1 MKNRPCWF
9 YNQAGVIP
17 YRVIDTEVEILRITT
32 RHRARWIIPKGV
44 TNVGITA
51 QESASKEAYEEAG
64 VWGDISPDPVGEHPY
79 DKWGG
84 ICTVQ
89 VYLLRVHTILGT
101 WPEADVRRRQWMP
114 VSDAANS
121 VEQPQLKRL
130 ILSVPDYFISS
141 QPDVL
146 SATQ

>member
-1 MKNRPCWF
+1 MKKRPWWF
-9 YNQAGVIP
+9 YNQSGVIP
-17 YRVIDTEVEILRITT
+17 YRVIDTEVEILLITT
-32 RHRARWIIPKGV
+32 RRRARWIIPKGV
-44 TNVGITA
+44 INVGITA

-64 VWGDISPDPVGEHPY
+64 VWGDISPDPVGEYQY

-89 VYLLRVHTILGT
+89 VYLLSVHTILGT

-130 ILSVPDYFISS
+130 ILSVPNHIIPSR
-141 QPDVL
+141 PDVL

>member
-1 MKNRPCWF
+1 
-9 YNQAGVIP
+9 
-17 YRVIDTEVEILRITT
+17 
-32 RHRARWIIPKGV
+32 
-44 TNVGITA
+44 
-51 QESASKEAYEEAG
+51 
-64 VWGDISPDPVGEHPY
+64 
-79 DKWGG
+79 
-84 ICTVQ
+84 
-89 VYLLRVHTILGT
+89 
-101 WPEADVRRRQWMP
+101 MP